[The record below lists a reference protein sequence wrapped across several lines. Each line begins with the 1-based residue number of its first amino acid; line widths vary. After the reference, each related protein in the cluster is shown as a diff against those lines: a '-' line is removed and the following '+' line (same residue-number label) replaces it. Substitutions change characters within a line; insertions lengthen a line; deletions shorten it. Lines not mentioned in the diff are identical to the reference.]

1 MTTTARLA
9 LLLGLLLGLTGCD
22 QPRMRHQPKY
32 LPYQAA
38 PDFKQGYA
46 ALHPPANT
54 VARDTLPPGMPA
66 PRPPTTL
73 ALLRRGQDRFDA
85 FCAPCHN
92 ELGDGRG
99 MIVQRGFPSPPSF
112 HSERLRQLN
121 DEQIYDVITHGYGIM
136 YSYADRVPGSDRW
149 AIIAYIRALQL
160 SQHANVAELPA
171 DIRAQL
177 TMQGRP

>member
-1 MTTTARLA
+1 MTHGRRA
-9 LLLGLLLGLTGCD
+9 LLLGLLLVLTGCD

-38 PDFKQGYA
+38 PGFQQGYA
-46 ALHPPANT
+46 ALPPPAGT
-54 VARDTLPPGMPA
+54 VARDALPPGVSA
-66 PRPPTTL
+66 PRPPLTL
-73 ALLRRGQDRFDA
+73 ALLRRGQDRFNA

-121 DEQIYDVITHGYGIM
+121 DAQIYDVITHGYGIM
-136 YSYADRVPGSDRW
+136 YSYADRVPGPDRW

-177 TMQGRP
+177 TMRGRP